1 MTSPSRELLR
11 VNFFVDLVNCEY
23 DSDVCTVLLVL
34 VGQDRYEKRSLY
46 FEVDPHC
53 PTLRTADDS
62 ACVRI
67 CLIAMPRYINFDRR
81 LSNAMPNSCLIDLY
95 VNSMWT
101 CGV

>member
-34 VGQDRYEKRSLY
+34 VGQDRYDKRSLY

-53 PTLRTADDS
+53 P
-62 ACVRI
+62 ACVRQTI
-67 CLIAMPRYINFDRR
+67 LRACE
-81 LSNAMPNSCLIDLY
+81 Y
-95 VNSMWT
+95 V
-101 CGV
+101 